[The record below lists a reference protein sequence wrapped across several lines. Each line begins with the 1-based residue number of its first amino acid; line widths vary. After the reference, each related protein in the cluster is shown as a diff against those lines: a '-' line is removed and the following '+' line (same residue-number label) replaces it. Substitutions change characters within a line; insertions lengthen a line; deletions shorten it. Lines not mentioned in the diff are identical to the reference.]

1 MAKIGKRNG
10 VALLMGKRI
19 RGLAAWFL
27 WRQYYLSTLPTTEKK
42 FRVAIDWFADLFF
55 PRDITIL
62 SGVK

>member
-1 MAKIGKRNG
+1 MGNKIHGF
-10 VALLMGKRI
+10 
-19 RGLAAWFL
+19 AAWLL

-62 SGVK
+62 SGAK